1 MKPTAKRIILEL
13 MSVNP
18 GVDAP
23 AAMLVAAAELLGIE
37 ANNVRVTLTRLVA
50 DGTLETSGRG
60 LYQLGKTTRALT
72 KQITSWREL
81 EKQVR
86 PWDGSWACVHF
97 AVGTADRVAARRRK
111 RALGLLGFRAL
122 DRPSARALAMRP
134 NNLDG
139 GVAALR
145 EQLYA
150 LGVEET
156 AIVLLATEL
165 DAATEQRARRLWA
178 AERLTQGYVQTRE
191 RIERW
196 LIAIDE
202 LPLRTAAREA
212 FFFGGDVLR
221 KIMFDPRLPE
231 PLVDVA
237 ERRALLEAAKRLD
250 TTGRRLWMRLFAVPK
265 GLVNTEHREHA
276 RN

>member
-13 MSVNP
+13 MSANP

-37 ANNVRVTLTRLVA
+37 QNNVRVTLTRLVA
-50 DGTLETSGRG
+50 DGTLETSARG
-60 LYQLGKTTRALT
+60 LYQLGKATRALT

-97 AVGTADRVAARRRK
+97 AASNADRVAARRRK

-122 DRPSARALAMRP
+122 DRALALRP

-139 GVAALR
+139 GIAALR

-165 DAATEQRARRLWA
+165 DPATEQRARRLWA

-196 LIAIDE
+196 LVAIDE

-250 TTGRRLWMRLFAVPK
+250 TTGRRLWLRLFAVPH
-265 GLVNTEHREHA
+265 GLVNTEHRDHA

>member
-13 MSVNP
+13 MSANA
-18 GVDAP
+18 GVEAP

-37 ANNVRVTLTRLVA
+37 GNNVRVTLTRLVA

-72 KQITSWREL
+72 AQITAWREL

-86 PWDGSWACVHF
+86 AWDGSWACVHF
-97 AVGTADRVAARRRK
+97 GPVPRDRAAARRRK
-111 RALGLLGFRAL
+111 RALGLLGFRMF
-122 DRPSARALAMRP
+122 DRVLAMRP
-134 NNLDG
+134 NNLEDG
-139 GVAALR
+139 IAGLR
-145 EQLYA
+145 ERLYA
-150 LGVEET
+150 LGVEDS
-156 AIVLLATEL
+156 AIVFVANEL
-165 DAATEQRARRLWA
+165 DDATEQRARKLWT
-178 AERLTQGYVQTRE
+178 AERLTQGYAQTRE

-196 LIAIDE
+196 LLTIDE

-231 PLVDVA
+231 PLVDVG
-237 ERRALLEAAKRLD
+237 ERRALLDAAKRLD
-250 TTGRRLWMRLFAVPK
+250 TTGRRLWMRLFAVPHS
-265 GLVNTEHREHA
+265 LDVNTEHREHV
-276 RN
+276 RTH

>member
-1 MKPTAKRIILEL
+1 VKPTAKRIILEL
-13 MSVNP
+13 MSANP
-18 GVDAP
+18 GIPAP

-50 DGTLETSGRG
+50 DGTLEPASRG
-60 LYQLGKTTRALT
+60 VYQLGSSTRALT
-72 KQITSWREL
+72 NQITSWREL

-86 PWDGSWACVHF
+86 AWDGSWACVHF
-97 AVGTADRVAARRRK
+97 APGSTADRAAARRRK
-111 RALGLLGFRAL
+111 RALGLLGFRML
-122 DRPSARALAMRP
+122 DRTLALRP
-134 NNLDG
+134 NNLEG
-139 GVAALR
+139 GIAKLR

-150 LGVEET
+150 LGVEES
-156 AIVLLATEL
+156 AFVYLASEL
-165 DAATEQRARRLWA
+165 DEATEQRARKLWA
-178 AERLTQGYVQTRE
+178 AERLTLGYVQLRE

-196 LIAIDE
+196 LETIDE
-202 LPLRTAAREA
+202 LPVRTAAREA

-237 ERRALLEAAKRLD
+237 ARRALLDAAKRVD
-250 TTGRRLWMRLFAVPK
+250 TTGRRLWMRLFAVPR
-265 GLVNTEHREHA
+265 GLTVTPERDHA